1 MDQVTRTKKY
11 LKQEEWKALI
21 SECQASG
28 VPVKAWC
35 KSNNI
40 CEQTY
45 YRNLQ
50 KLRAKLCE
58 SFPVPLDK
66 PEKPVEFK
74 KLEVRTPLA
83 NAQAAVIF
91 ISLMH
96 HWKLIMVPRSK
107 RLRQCFWR

>member
-21 SECQASG
+21 LECQASG
-28 VPVKAWC
+28 VTVKAWC

-58 SFPVPLDK
+58 
-66 PEKPVEFK
+66 
-74 KLEVRTPLA
+74 
-83 NAQAAVIF
+83 
-91 ISLMH
+91 
-96 HWKLIMVPRSK
+96 
-107 RLRQCFWR
+107 